1 MTILSIDHIQL
12 AMPPGGEEKARNF
25 YLKIL
30 GFEEIEKPEPLR
42 SRGGC
47 WFKCGSAELH
57 LGVEEDF
64 RASKKAHPAFRVEDL
79 ELMKSYLSSK
89 GFLVTMILPCRI
101 FLAFMSM
108 ICSATESNLFKIK
121 ILV

>member
-1 MTILSIDHIQL
+1 MSILSIDHVQL

-25 YLKIL
+25 YQKIL

-47 WFKCGSAELH
+47 WFKSGSAELH

-79 ELMKSYLSSK
+79 E
-89 GFLVTMILPCRI
+89 
-101 FLAFMSM
+101 
-108 ICSATESNLFKIK
+108 
-121 ILV
+121 